1 LPLDAWT
8 NLASSAKLSAIMRA
22 LVLLGLCASLAACGG
37 PAKPIPP
44 ARESG
49 ELVVVTRNGPTTY
62 YEDAEGAH
70 VGLEHDLVQM
80 FAREL
85 GFEVRWIVA
94 TQFQDILPTVI
105 QRQAH
110 FAASGMTITDERK
123 RRVSFSTAYQ
133 PVQEQVVYNT
143 DGPRP
148 KSFSDLVGRRLQ
160 VVAGTSYVDQLKQ
173 AQRKHP
179 QLTWEEVRGRETE
192 ELLQR
197 VADGEVDYVIAD
209 SHIVLLSQNYYP
221 KLGVAFDV
229 GKPEYLAWA
238 FPKDGDAWLY
248 KKSIEF
254 FAKIQ
259 RDGTLKRL
267 LDRYYGHIERLES
280 ADVVGFLEK
289 MNRVLPRYRDLF
301 QRAQEETGI
310 DWRLLAALGYQ
321 ESKWDPL
328 ATSPTGVRGLMMLT
342 EQTAD
347 HMRVTDRLDP
357 GQSIRAGAKYF
368 LNLKDTLPAPIPEPD
383 RTWLALAAYNV
394 GYGHL
399 EDARVLGQRLGMN
412 PDSWADMKKALP
424 LLAKSEYHTTVK
436 HGFARGGEAVI
447 LTENIRTYYDIL
459 LKFEKPHKPFFSP
472 FSQNK
477 SNSKEKVSLR

>member
-1 LPLDAWT
+1 
-8 NLASSAKLSAIMRA
+8 MRA
-22 LVLLGLCASLAACGG
+22 IVILGLCASLVACGG
-37 PAKPIPP
+37 PAKPIPA
-44 ARESG
+44 ARETG

-62 YEDAEGAH
+62 YEDAQGEHA
-70 VGLEHDLVQM
+70 GLEHDLVEL

-85 GFEVRWIVA
+85 GFQVRWIVA
-94 TQFQDILPTVI
+94 TEFQDILPTVI
-105 QRQAH
+105 RRQAH
-110 FAASGMTITDERK
+110 FAAAGMTITDERK
-123 RRVSFSTAYQ
+123 RRVTFSTAYQ
-133 PVQEQVVYNT
+133 TVQEQLVYNT
-143 DGPRP
+143 DSPRP
-148 KSFSDLVGRRLQ
+148 KNFADLVGRRIQ
-160 VVAGTSYVDQLKQ
+160 VVAGTSYVDQLEQ

-179 QLTWEEVRGRETE
+179 KLAWEEVNGHETE

-197 VADGEVDYVIAD
+197 VADGETDYVIAD

-229 GKPEYLAWA
+229 GRPEYLAWA

-248 KKSIEF
+248 KKSVEF

-267 LDRYYGHIERLES
+267 LDRYYGHIERLEP
-280 ADVVGFLEK
+280 ADVVGFLAR
-289 MNRVLPRYRDLF
+289 MNSVLPRYRSLF
-301 QRAQEETGI
+301 HQAQEQTGI

-321 ESKWDPL
+321 ESQWDPL

-347 HMRVTDRLDP
+347 HMGVTDRLDP
-357 GQSIRAGAKYF
+357 AQSVRAGAKYF
-368 LNLKDTLPAPIPEPD
+368 LNLKDTMPARIPEPD

-399 EDARVLGQRLGMN
+399 EDARVLAQRLGLN
-412 PDSWADMKKALP
+412 PDSWADLKKTLP
-424 LLAKSEYHTTVK
+424 LLAKSAYHTTVK

-472 FSQNK
+472 FTSGKNIDREKLSQ
-477 SNSKEKVSLR
+477 R